1 MIKYTFAPIKL
12 AFIILSFSSLQA
24 NATKYY
30 VSTSGNDANNGMSPR
45 TAWGTLNKLNSF
57 TITKRDSIFFNRGD
71 SFYGELKVS
80 ADSLYFGAYG
90 VGNKPV
96 ITGFQH
102 IAMKSAGHNIW
113 AGTVNDSYLNMVLI
127 NNVVGH
133 KARYPNSGYL
143 IFTSYSGRNQIAGD
157 LSGTPNYAGAE
168 AVVRDAHYIIDVTK
182 ITSQSG
188 GTLNLSPALTYVP
201 QYGGNGY
208 FIRNTL
214 QVLDT
219 LDEWV
224 YSGTTLSVYAP
235 AAPNV
240 QASTIDTL
248 VYLNHRKFITVDGLS
263 FQGSNFS
270 AIDINASNSIT
281 IKNCSVNNNG
291 SFAIYGLLSNYTTI
305 ENDSIQNS
313 LASGITLGISSS
325 AILPCPHTNISNNYI
340 THSGT
345 IKGMA
350 LYYFDKALGIN
361 VYGDTSNIIG
371 NEVDNS
377 GYIGIMFHGKS
388 SFVYHNYV
396 NTFCLNTDDGGGIYT
411 VVGGYSPDYNDGSI
425 IRSNIVLNGIGAP
438 LGTLDGAHGSS
449 AAPGIYLDDHSRR
462 IIIDSNSISNCLY
475 AGINI
480 NHSHSITVTNNLIFN
495 STGNGIEITHID
507 TPGGDFNIKH
517 NVILIT
523 GAQYSNIK
531 NSYGDLIN
539 TVDSNYYAGSNFNHH
554 EVYYNLKDWANISGQ
569 DAHST
574 FEVNT
579 SPGTS
584 VPLFLHNRN
593 LTDTTIKLSSPYKD
607 FFDSVYNSSITLHP
621 FTSVILFK
629 L

>member
-1 MIKYTFAPIKL
+1 MRA
-12 AFIILSFSSLQA
+12 S
-24 NATKYY
+24 ATKYY
-30 VSTSGNDANNGMSPR
+30 VSRSGSDADNGISPR
-45 TAWGTLNKLNSF
+45 TAWRTLTKVNSF
-57 TITKRDSIFFNRGD
+57 TISKHDSIFFNRGD
-71 SFYGELKVS
+71 SFYGKLTVS

-96 ITGFQH
+96 ITGFQN

-113 AGTVNDSYLNMVLI
+113 TGTVNDSHLNMVLI
-127 NNVVGH
+127 NRVIGH

-143 IFTSYSGRNQIAGD
+143 IFTSYLGRNQITGN
-157 LSGTPNYAGAE
+157 LSGTPNYTGAE
-168 AVVRDAHYIIDVTK
+168 AVVRDAHYIIDLTK

-188 GTLNLSPALTYVP
+188 GTFNLSQALTYVP

-208 FIRNTL
+208 FIQNTL

-219 LDEWV
+219 LNEWV
-224 YSGTTLSVYAP
+224 YSGTTLSVYAL

-240 QASTIDTL
+240 HASTTDTL
-248 VYLNHRKFITVDGLS
+248 VYLNHRKSITFDELS

-270 AIDINASNSIT
+270 AIDINASNFII
-281 IKNCSVNNNG
+281 IKNCSLNNNG
-291 SFAIYGLLSNYTTI
+291 SFAIYGLLSNYITI
-305 ENDSIQNS
+305 TNDSIQNN

-325 AILPCPHTNISNNYI
+325 ALLPCPHTVISNNFI
-340 THSGT
+340 TKSGT

-361 VYGDTSNIIG
+361 VYGDTSSIIG
-371 NEVDNS
+371 NEVDSS

-411 VVGGYSPDYNDGSI
+411 VIGGYSPDYNDGSV

-462 IIIDSNSISNCLY
+462 IIIDSNSISNCLD

-480 NHSHSITVTNNLIFN
+480 NHSHSITVTNNTIFN

-507 TPGGDFNIKH
+507 TLGDFNITH
-517 NVILIT
+517 NVILIM
-523 GAQYSNIK
+523 GAKYSNIK

-539 TVDSNYYAGSNFNHH
+539 TVDSNYYAWGNFNNH
-554 EVYYNLKDWANISGQ
+554 EVYYNLADWTNASGQ
-569 DAHST
+569 DVHST
-574 FEVNT
+574 MRPNT
-579 SPGTS
+579 VIGSNIPFYLYNHK
-584 VPLFLHNRN
+584 P
-593 LTDTTIKLSSPYKD
+593 TDTTFILSRPYKD
-607 FFDSVYNSSITLHP
+607 FFGSVYNNSITLRP

-629 L
+629 F